1 MHYFGG
7 TFPLL
12 WVALPRRFGQ
22 LMLYKTQV
30 NKTLFLLRS
39 LFPMKIIKIFSFL
52 SIKLF
57 PREWVSLFF
66 DSGGGMFLPTRKEMK
81 FFVAIETEAK
91 NRKSTRNFLTQ
102 IILRRGKRECEN
114 DLPFEKRGGSFFITQ
129 S

>member
-12 WVALPRRFGQ
+12 WGSLAQAVWIVDAVQNTSKQDPF
-22 LMLYKTQV
+22 
-30 NKTLFLLRS
+30 RS

-52 SIKLF
+52 SIKPF
-57 PREWVSLFF
+57 PREWISLFF

-81 FFVAIETEAK
+81 FFAAIETEAE

-102 IILRRGKRECEN
+102 IILRRGRRECEN
-114 DLPFEKRGGSFFITQ
+114 DLPFEKRGGSFFITE